1 MFGLLVGRARD
12 GVLEVGIVQRVAQKL
27 HHLPHL
33 TLAGDDAKRI
43 VRRLGGVDF
52 RAGQRH
58 ARDEVFQILPHA
70 GADVKL
76 ARLLSS
82 ITIGMK
88 PRLMRSI
95 SAKVKCRSTGI
106 KLRFFGSG
114 LVFQSLLVAIFNG
127 LVFIGA

>member
-27 HHLPHL
+27 HHLPHVA
-33 TLAGDDAKRI
+33 LAGDDAKRI

-70 GADVKL
+70 SANVKL
-76 ARLLSS
+76 ARLL
-82 ITIGMK
+82 
-88 PRLMRSI
+88 LHD
-95 SAKVKCRSTGI
+95 GI
-106 KLRFFGSG
+106 KSVFGHQPHKISIFSRHFAVNRFAA
-114 LVFQSLLVAIFNG
+114 SLLNCW
-127 LVFIGA
+127 